1 MFRVITHL
9 DIIHYTKKK
18 KKKTEKERKLG
29 ISHIK
34 LQHGHDLV
42 VPHVEESIHAQ
53 STRAVTATPYIS

>member
-18 KKKTEKERKLG
+18 KKPEKERKLG